1 MSDVYNLRHYFI
13 VFHPGAGGNFLAGLT
28 DKLMSNN
35 LSKLDISSTG
45 SFHVISNTTSN
56 KVNLPRTTFVR
67 PLSLAHNRL
76 AKISDVQQ
84 QFTQLDIKKPIIS
97 CTHDFTNIPIYR
109 HLFPNAKILV
119 VTQESLAE
127 KLTITILQQLKNILD
142 PNVISTISKN
152 RRNVALDRWK
162 EYAEYKI
169 TKLFDDK
176 ELAKTIVDDR
186 FNPDYQDIVTYITL
200 VRMFEYYKLLGDT
213 PDVVN
218 YVLLPTVG
226 HHVLLPNVGHE
237 IGQQEP
243 FKVIAPY
250 SDFIDEECIIL
261 PYDVIRLNDGD
272 QLTHIFTK
280 LFGQLEVDKQE
291 FIKYTLSNY
300 HAKQNQL
307 VLNNPIQYIN
317 DLKNKMTFK
326 YEIFNNTGM

>member
-1 MSDVYNLRHYFI
+1 MNDVFSLRHYFI

-45 SFHVISNTTSN
+45 SSHTIPNITSN
-56 KVNLPRTTFVR
+56 RVDLPRATFVR
-67 PLSLAHNRL
+67 PLSLAHNQL
-76 AKISDVQQ
+76 AKISNVQQ
-84 QFTQLDIKKPIIS
+84 QFTQLNIKNPIVS

-119 VTQESLAE
+119 VTQESLVE

-142 PNVISTISKN
+142 PDVISAISED
-152 RRNVALDRWK
+152 RRNLALDRWK
-162 EYAEYKI
+162 EYTEYTI

-186 FNPDYQDIVTYITL
+186 FNPKYKDIVTYVTL
-200 VRMFEYYKLLGDT
+200 VRMFEYYKLLGDD

-226 HHVLLPNVGHE
+226 HHVLLPTVGHE
-237 IGQQEP
+237 TGQQEP

-250 SDFIDEECIIL
+250 SDFIDEECVIV
-261 PYDVIRLNDGD
+261 PYDVIRLNNGD
-272 QLTHIFTK
+272 QLVQSFTL
-280 LFGQLEVDKQE
+280 LFEELDNDSRN
-291 FIKYTLSNY
+291 FIKNNLDMYCS
-300 HAKQNQL
+300 KQNQQ
-307 VLNNPIQYIN
+307 VMNDPVSYIKN
-317 DLKNKMTFK
+317 LKDNILK
-326 YEIFNNTGM
+326 EIPHAALTL

>member
-1 MSDVYNLRHYFI
+1 MSDVFSLRHYFI
-13 VFHPGAGGNFLAGLT
+13 VFHPGAGGNFLAGLI

-45 SFHVISNTTSN
+45 SSHTIPNIISN
-56 KVNLPRTTFVR
+56 KVDLPRATFVR

-76 AKISDVQQ
+76 AKISDVRQ
-84 QFTQLDIKKPIIS
+84 QFTQLNIKKPIVS

-142 PNVISTISKN
+142 PNVNSAIPKD
-152 RRNVALDRWK
+152 RRNLALDRWK

-176 ELAKTIVDDR
+176 ELAKTIIDDR
-186 FNPDYQDIVTYITL
+186 FNPKYKDIVTYVTL
-200 VRMFEYYKLLGDT
+200 VRMFEYYKLLGDD

-226 HHVLLPNVGHE
+226 HHVLLPTVGHE
-237 IGQQEP
+237 TGQQEP

-250 SDFIDEECIIL
+250 SDYIDEECVVV
-261 PYDVIRLNDGD
+261 PYDVIRLNNGD
-272 QLTHIFTK
+272 QLIEAFAT
-280 LFGQLEVDKQE
+280 LFGQMDVAKKD
-291 FIKYTLSNY
+291 FIKYTLDNY
-300 HAKQNQL
+300 NAKQNQQ
-307 VLNNPIQYIN
+307 VLHNPMQYIN
-317 DLKNKMTFK
+317 DLKNKIVLTRK
-326 YEIFNNTGM
+326 THI